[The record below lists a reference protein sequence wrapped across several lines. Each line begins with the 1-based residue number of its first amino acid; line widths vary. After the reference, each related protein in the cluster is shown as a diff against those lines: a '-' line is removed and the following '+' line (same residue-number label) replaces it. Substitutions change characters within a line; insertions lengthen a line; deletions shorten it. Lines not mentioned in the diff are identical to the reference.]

1 MQDDSKNI
9 EADFLGDAEPL
20 QARRTP
26 AESDRRGISF
36 RWFGGSILT
45 GLASVSLMGGAL
57 YTALDGRENL
67 AIPAQA
73 YEKETTD
80 VAPEIGRVEKAGRPA
95 LTAALP
101 QSPEPGNVFMV
112 PTVTREGDQDVV
124 KLKPFMRLEMP
135 LAAVPRREVDYPRFD
150 ALAIFSENGKAEP
163 ATYTAEQIYGADVE
177 GEISFKIEPYPLG
190 DPHISVAS
198 RQTSEDI
205 ESIVRNAAPSLDV
218 GATALTSVPYFDAA
232 RFSAEDSSVLST
244 PGLTITAENVSVMNR
259 VEPEDYPGMRY
270 VERKATV
277 KSELPVA
284 LVLQGEGLDESEA
297 IEFAN
302 AIASNLTSE
311 NFLGDDRLMM
321 TFLAMPDKNSGLDGD
336 GGSQSLA
343 RISVYRD
350 GRHMVSV
357 VRKKSGSLAYAAPPD
372 MAPEDT
378 GSKGP
383 KPPVLLAR
391 NKLPNIY
398 NAIYRAA
405 LNEGLN
411 VETVN
416 RLIRIIAFDVDFR
429 SQIVSQ
435 DRLELFLSLE
445 EGQSAL
451 TENAEIL
458 YAGITLGDITRQYY
472 RFGDPETGTVDYYDE
487 TGKSAKQFLLRQPVP
502 NGVFRSPYG
511 MRRHPIT
518 RVRKMH
524 WGVDWS
530 APRGTPILA
539 AGNGVIEKANW
550 AGGSGRR
557 TILRH
562 ANGYETYY
570 LHQTSFAKGIK
581 PGVRVRQG
589 QVIGYVGSTGL
600 STGPHLHYEVHVN
613 GNRVNP
619 MKIKLPR
626 GKVFRGNELLAF
638 ETERNRINTLLE
650 ERRLAGTQFAGN

>member
-1 MQDDSKNI
+1 MQDGDKNI

-36 RWFGGSILT
+36 RWFGGSIMT

-73 YEKETTD
+73 YEKED
-80 VAPEIGRVEKAGRPA
+80 PENGTGAARIEKSGRPY

-101 QSPEPGNVFMV
+101 ETPEPGKVFMV

-124 KLKPFMRLEMP
+124 KLKPFMHLDLP

-150 ALAIFSENGKAEP
+150 PLAIFSENGKAEP
-163 ATYTAEQIYGADVE
+163 IAYTAEQIYGADVE
-177 GEISFKIEPYPLG
+177 GEISLKIEPYPLG
-190 DPHISVAS
+190 DPNISVVS

-205 ESIVRNAAPSLDV
+205 ESIVRNTAPTLDV
-218 GATALTSVPYFDAA
+218 GGTALTSVPYFDAA

-244 PGLTITAENVSVMNR
+244 PGLTITAENVSVISR
-259 VEPEDYPGMRY
+259 VDPEAYPGMRY
-270 VERKATV
+270 LERKAAV
-277 KSELPVA
+277 KSELPIA
-284 LVLQGEGLDESEA
+284 LVLQGEGLGESEA

-302 AIASNLTSE
+302 AIAANLASE
-311 NFLGDDRLMM
+311 NFLGGDRLMM
-321 TFLAMPDKNSGLDGD
+321 SFLAMPEKD
-336 GGSQSLA
+336 GGGQSLA

-357 VRKKSGSLAYAAPPD
+357 VRKKSGALAYAAPPD
-372 MAPEDT
+372 TAPGET

-398 NAIYRAA
+398 NAVYRAA
-405 LNEGLN
+405 LNEGLD

-429 SQIVSQ
+429 TQITTQ

-445 EGQSAL
+445 EGQNAL

-458 YAGITLGDITRQYY
+458 YAGVTLGDITRQYY
-472 RFGDPETGTVDYYDE
+472 RFGDPETGAVDYYDE

-539 AGNGVIEKANW
+539 AGNGIVEKAGW
-550 AGGSGRR
+550 AGGSGKR

-613 GNRVNP
+613 NNRVNP

-626 GKVFRGNELLAF
+626 GKVFRGEELVAF
-638 ETERNRINTLLE
+638 ENERNRIDALLE
-650 ERRLAGTQFAGN
+650 ERRLAGAQFAGN

>member
-1 MQDDSKNI
+1 MQDDTKNI

-26 AESDRRGISF
+26 AEADRRGISF
-36 RWFGGSILT
+36 RWFGGSIMT

-73 YEKETTD
+73 YEKETTE
-80 VAPEIGRVEKAGRPA
+80 VAPEIARIEKAGRPY
-95 LTAALP
+95 LTASLP
-101 QSPEPGNVFMV
+101 ENPEPGKVFMV
-112 PTVTREGDQDVV
+112 PTISREGDQDVV
-124 KLKPFMRLEMP
+124 KLKPFMRLDLP
-135 LAAVPRREVDYPRFD
+135 LAAVPRREVDYPGFD
-150 ALAIFSENGKAEP
+150 ALAIFAENGKAEP
-163 ATYTAEQIYGADVE
+163 VAYTSEQIYGADVE
-177 GEISFKIEPYPLG
+177 GEISLKIEPYPLG

-244 PGLTITAENVSVMNR
+244 PGLTITAENVSVVSR
-259 VEPEDYPGMRY
+259 VEPEDYAGMRY

-277 KSELPVA
+277 KSELPIA
-284 LVLQGEGLDESEA
+284 LVLQGEGLGESEA
-297 IEFAN
+297 LEFAN
-302 AIASNLTSE
+302 AIAANLTSE
-311 NFLGDDRLMM
+311 NFLGNDRLIM
-321 TFLAMPDKNSGLDGD
+321 TFLAMPESD
-336 GGSQSLA
+336 SQSIA
-343 RISVYRD
+343 RISIYRD
-350 GRHMVSV
+350 GKHMVSV
-357 VRKKSGSLAYAAPPD
+357 VRKKSGALAYAAPPD
-372 MAPEDT
+372 MAPEEMT
-378 GSKGP
+378 ASGP
-383 KPPVLLAR
+383 KPPVLVAR

-398 NAIYRAA
+398 NAVYRTA
-405 LNEGLN
+405 LNEGLDL
-411 VETVN
+411 ETVN

-429 SQIVSQ
+429 SQITSQ

-445 EGQSAL
+445 EGQNAL
-451 TENAEIL
+451 TEDAEIL

-502 NGVFRSPYG
+502 NGVFRSPFG
-511 MRRHPIT
+511 MRRHPVT

-524 WGVDWS
+524 WGVDFS

-539 AGNGVIEKANW
+539 AGNGIVEKAGW
-550 AGGSGRR
+550 AGGSGKR
-557 TILRH
+557 TIIRH

-570 LHQTSFAKGIK
+570 LHQTSFAKGIA

-600 STGPHLHYEVHVN
+600 STGPHLHYEVSVN
-613 GNRVNP
+613 GNKVNP

-626 GKVFRGNELLAF
+626 GKVFRGEELVAF
-638 ETERNRINTLLE
+638 ETERNRIDTLLD
-650 ERRLAGTQFAGN
+650 ERRIAGTQFAGN